1 MAPPRGRGR
10 PKGVPNRITTTV
22 KRAIEAAYEG
32 SGGIEAFTEWARQN
46 PGEFYKL
53 WVKLLPVDIR
63 ADLRHEGAITIMV
76 ETGVPRAPDDRLGG
90 YVAGEVSN
98 SP

>member
-10 PKGVPNRITTTV
+10 PKGVPNKITTTV

-32 SGGIEAFTEWARQN
+32 VGGIEAFTEWARQN

-53 WVKLLPVDIR
+53 WAKLLPVDLR
-63 ADLRHEGAITIMV
+63 AEIKHAGAVTILV
-76 ETGVPRAPDDRLGG
+76 DTGISRAPD
-90 YVAGEVSN
+90 EVL
-98 SP
+98 PC